1 MTENKLNLEDELKVL
16 DSMNEL
22 AEFEAILEN
31 ETTETLDLTAKEI
44 EKKKNFVSKKHIIED
59 ESFPKPKTYTCCSK
73 CSSGMWF
80 GNTHVLKCYC
90 NKMFTIT
97 YDSSNMQDVITGCD
111 GSDGDD

>member
-1 MTENKLNLEDELKVL
+1 MTENELNLEDELKVL

-44 EKKKNFVSKKHIIED
+44 EKKKNFVSKKHILED

-73 CSSGMWF
+73 CSSGMWLRRSLVSRLYTSTLPMMRF
-80 GNTHVLKCYC
+80 L
-90 NKMFTIT
+90 
-97 YDSSNMQDVITGCD
+97 
-111 GSDGDD
+111 